1 MTLEEQNAISNALAL
16 AKQRAHLKATSINM
30 FKESFDEEAYQEA
43 DAHRLA
49 ILKAYRH
56 PKKT

>member
-1 MTLEEQNAISNALAL
+1 MSLEEQNAVAKALAL
-16 AKQRAHLKATSINM
+16 AKQRSLLKATSINM

-49 ILKAYRH
+49 ILQAYRQ

>member
-1 MTLEEQNAISNALAL
+1 MSLEEQNAVAKALAL
-16 AKQRAHLKATSINM
+16 AKQRTQIRATSINM
-30 FKESFDEEAYQEA
+30 LKEAFDEEAYQEA

-49 ILKAYRH
+49 ILQAYRQ

>member
-1 MTLEEQNAISNALAL
+1 
-16 AKQRAHLKATSINM
+16 M
-30 FKESFDEEAYQEA
+30 FKEAFDEEAYQEA

-49 ILKAYRH
+49 ILQAYRQ